1 MTQTEGAFCISVNDT
16 SPTPEFS
23 ASRTR
28 RNFVIPVKIRSVLE
42 KYGDVKAFN
51 CINEDIESSTQAS
64 LISFAHPCLRSVI
77 HFLLLTHNVHFWPT
91 TARASLSTTQF
102 PTSYFRSGQIINLL
116 NDLDLSS
123 GIFRCPRCGCSLGR
137 AGRTCRG

>member
-28 RNFVIPVKIRSVLE
+28 RHFVIPVKIRSVLE

-51 CINEDIESSTQAS
+51 CINEDIESSTQVS
-64 LISFAHPCLRSVI
+64 LSSFAHPCLRSVI
-77 HFLLLTHNVHFWPT
+77 HFPLLTRSMHFWAT
-91 TARASLSTTQF
+91 TARAFLLTTQF
-102 PTSYFRSGQIINLL
+102 PTSSF
-116 NDLDLSS
+116 
-123 GIFRCPRCGCSLGR
+123 P
-137 AGRTCRG
+137 